1 MILLVDAG
9 NSRLKW
15 AFLRNGRFE
24 SGGSLERKGKQTA
37 ALARKAWGSLDTPP
51 ARVLV
56 ASVAGPAFRR
66 SLTSWAA
73 KHWQVTPEF
82 LIAQAHAFEVRNAY
96 EEPLRLGVDRW
107 AALVAA
113 RALGAV
119 PTCIVDC
126 GTAIVI
132 DALAA
137 DGRHLGGLITPGLGL
152 MRESL
157 IQRAEEIR
165 EERVTTSSSESS
177 LLASDTGNAIIGGCL
192 YAAVAMIDRVV
203 LDLSGELGKGLRT
216 VITGGDAPRIK
227 PLLAS
232 RVRYEPDLVLR
243 GVAVMAGRRESVGES
258 GRGQEVL

>member
-1 MILLVDAG
+1 MILLIDAG

-15 AFLRNGRFE
+15 AFLRDGRFE

-37 ALARKAWGSLDTPP
+37 ALARKAWGSLDTHP

-56 ASVAGPAFRR
+56 ASVAGPAFRK
-66 SLTSWAA
+66 SLTGWVS
-73 KHWQVTPEF
+73 KQWQVDPEF
-82 LIAQAHAFEVRNAY
+82 LVAQANAFEVRNAY

-113 RALGAV
+113 RASAAV

-152 MRESL
+152 MRDSL
-157 IQRAEEIR
+157 IQRAEEIQ
-165 EERVTTSSSESS
+165 EERVTAGNGESF

-203 LDLSGELGKGLRT
+203 LDLGSELGKGLRT

-227 PLLAS
+227 PLLAI
-232 RVRYEPDLVLR
+232 RVGYEPDLVLQ
-243 GVAVMAGRRESVGES
+243 GVAVMAGQRESIGES
-258 GRGQEVL
+258 DKGQEVL